1 MVMGIENRFDE
12 TARCDPL
19 RFTKQV
25 VTPVP
30 NHQKKFLDIASPENF
45 DMTLEQAFAP
55 KRQQGLRQIVVL
67 VTVQASRQTGRQ
79 HERYHGR
86 SASPS

>member
-1 MVMGIENRFDE
+1 MVTGIENGFDE
-12 TARCDPL
+12 TIRCYPL
-19 RFTKQV
+19 RLSNQV

-30 NHQKKFLDIASPENF
+30 NHQKKFLYIASLEKF

-86 SASPS
+86 CVSPS